1 MPKLSHKLCCN
12 IQAPT
17 TITTMKPLLIASLLS
32 IILCSCK
39 PKPQPV
45 TNKVTIGTIDSIYS
59 PILKE
64 FRKVWVYVPNEVDA
78 SNYSKQKY
86 PVVYLLD
93 GDAHFSSVVGML
105 EHLSNNAVC
114 PKMIVVAIPNT
125 DRTRDLTPTHVVG
138 GLYMDSASNKTSGG
152 GEAFMQFVE
161 KELMPHIDSL
171 YPTAPYK
178 MLIGHSFG
186 GLTVMNTFVHHNNLF
201 NAYMAIDPSMWWDK
215 QKLLKETQTALQ
227 TNNYKGKSLYLGI
240 ANTMEE
246 GMDTA
251 RVKLDTTDGTMHI
264 RSILKL
270 RDYLAQTKDKN
281 GLHFGYKYYGDDNHG
296 SVPFITEYDGLH
308 SIFDF
313 YKLTLRNS
321 YYFDSTFRLDSMFDA
336 HYKSISAQFGF
347 TVKPPED
354 MVNQLGYNFIQQKQF
369 GKAGRLFALNVANY
383 PESFNVYDSQGDY
396 YAAIGDK
403 AKASECYKKSLSIK
417 EVAGTRKKLDTLG
430 K

>member
-1 MPKLSHKLCCN
+1 
-12 IQAPT
+12 
-17 TITTMKPLLIASLLS
+17 MKRLLIANLL
-32 IILCSCK
+32 CVVAFSCK
-39 PKPQPV
+39 QQPQP

-59 PILKE
+59 PVLKE
-64 FRKVWVYVPNEVDA
+64 YRKIWVYVPDEGSTAN
-78 SNYSKQKY
+78 NSKQKY
-86 PVVYLLD
+86 PVLYLLD

-105 EHLSNNAVC
+105 EHLSNSAVC

-138 GLYMDSASNKTSGG
+138 GLYMDSASSKTSGG
-152 GEAFMQFVE
+152 GEAFLQFIE
-161 KELMPHIDSL
+161 KELMPHIDSA

-178 MLIGHSFG
+178 MLVGHSFG

-201 NAYMAIDPSMWWDK
+201 NAYVAIDPSMWWDK
-215 QKLLKETQTALQ
+215 QKLLNETQQALQ
-227 TNNYKGKSLYLGI
+227 ANNYKGKSLYLGI

-270 RDYLAQTKDKN
+270 RDYLQQSQAKN
-281 GLHFGYKYYGDDNHG
+281 GLHFSYKYYGDDNHG
-296 SVPFITEYDGLH
+296 SVPLITEYEGLR

-313 YKLTLRNS
+313 YKLTLRTT
-321 YYFDSTFRLDSMFDA
+321 YIFDTTFRLDSMLDA
-336 HYKSISAQFGF
+336 HYKSISVQFGF

-354 MVNQLGYNFIQQKQF
+354 FVNELGNNFLQQKQL
-369 GKAGRLFALNVANY
+369 GKAGSLFALNVANY

-396 YAAIGDK
+396 YVAIGNK
-403 AKASECYKKSLSIK
+403 ANAAECYKKSLAIK
-417 EVAGTRKKLDTLG
+417 QTPETKKKLDGLG